1 MLQTVTVTGVDDLIV
16 DGNIL
21 YTIIIGAATSSDLS
35 YNGLN
40 PADVGLTNLDNDAI
54 PTKFYVVDDATSDR
68 TYEYGAA
75 GQTVEN
81 YAISNTASRGIAV
94 TAAGDKLWVVDTNR
108 KVYVYSNSGGL
119 LGSWTAGTLKTTAT
133 VEGITTDGTNIW
145 IIDSASD
152 KIYYYFDCSKFF
164 FDLSSLVVVFYVVAS
179 DRVWPVDFS
188 PAADWCGG

>member
-1 MLQTVTVTGVDDLIV
+1 MQ
-16 DGNIL
+16 
-21 YTIIIGAATSSDLS
+21 
-35 YNGLN
+35 
-40 PADVGLTNLDNDAI
+40 PAIALMNM
-54 PTKFYVVDDATSDR
+54 
-68 TYEYGAA
+68 GAA

-152 KIYYYFDCSKFF
+152 KIYYYAGAASRLSGSATATDTYALLGGNTNPKDLVYGTEGTAGVLWVVDDGATDKVFRYSLASKMHR
-164 FDLSSLVVVFYVVAS
+164 LPWLPLGV
-179 DRVWPVDFS
+179 
-188 PAADWCGG
+188 